1 MIRIQNWE
9 VLSSMLNKYQG
20 RYKMKNFS
28 KKLLIGSG
36 LLTSSLLFFG
46 TLSNAN
52 VEKTAERLLPVK
64 TLDKDQAQEFKGA
77 LDEYLESI
85 KVVADQ
91 LKEDAE
97 VIDKLSDK
105 VRARTESVK
114 VYTCWANA
122 YNDYA
127 TVLNSYYEMFMS
139 SFLTM
144 KNQTPESFLMKA
156 VNDGKIIQ
164 NMDHI
169 EIPFEFRAYIDMRKQ
184 NLLDVVNR

>member
-1 MIRIQNWE
+1 MQTPYNLNILE
-9 VLSSMLNKYQG
+9 FDLSK
-20 RYKMKNFS
+20 KNFS

-52 VEKTAERLLPVK
+52 VEETAERLLPVK

-127 TVLNSYYEMFMS
+127 TVLNQS
-139 SFLTM
+139 
-144 KNQTPESFLMKA
+144 
-156 VNDGKIIQ
+156 
-164 NMDHI
+164 
-169 EIPFEFRAYIDMRKQ
+169 
-184 NLLDVVNR
+184 

>member
-1 MIRIQNWE
+1 MIRIHNWE

-20 RYKMKNFS
+20 RYKMKNLS

-52 VEKTAERLLPVK
+52 VEETAESLLPVK

-139 SFLTM
+139 SFLVM

-156 VNDGKIIQ
+156 VNEGKIIQ
-164 NMDHI
+164 NMDGI
-169 EIPFEFRAYIDMRKQ
+169 DIPFEFRAYIDMRKQ